1 MEFAFSDEE
10 FEQRL
15 DQQKLITKNYVD
27 KAFNYWLEDRDDYR
41 VPFPQYMLDELQ
53 ECTLRLFLE
62 WTFQIDD
69 QDSITAELLS
79 EKFNEI
85 IQMVGLSL
93 ARTDEDR
100 LTIQYPGLPRLGDP
114 VHFHSSESECRG
126 TVIQREL
133 VDDEG
138 KMAIH
143 VQAQL
148 DAGEEYETWF
158 DLED

>member
-15 DQQKLITKNYVD
+15 NQQKLITKNYVD

-93 ARTDEDR
+93 
-100 LTIQYPGLPRLGDP
+100 
-114 VHFHSSESECRG
+114 
-126 TVIQREL
+126 REL
-133 VDDEG
+133 M
-138 KMAIH
+138 KSALLSSI
-143 VQAQL
+143 L
-148 DAGEEYETWF
+148 TCP
-158 DLED
+158 DLEIQFIFIRQNRNAVGP